1 MSSRPLSFCCGIH
14 FSQGSLNT
22 SPGSAWPSFSRV
34 MYSSGFS
41 SSVVRLHADA
51 RHGSLRQRG
60 LPLLA
65 LLQPAG
71 LRAVGSQRQRGGV
84 HLQLPRSVQQLHSD
98 GTEDVDG

>member
-1 MSSRPLSFCCGIH
+1 MCSRTRLFCCSIH
-14 FSQGSLNT
+14 FSQGPVNP
-22 SPGSAWPSFSRV
+22 SPGSASPSFSRV
-34 MYSSGFS
+34 IYSSGFS
-41 SSVVRLHADA
+41 SSVVRLHCDA
-51 RHGSLRQRG
+51 RHRSLRERG

-84 HLQLPRSVQQLHSD
+84 HLQLPPPVQQLHSD